1 MEAWNHDDFDAWI
14 DQFDP
19 EVEWFT
25 LVEVYRGHAGA
36 RKAWESL
43 KGTMQIRA
51 RFDDIRDLGESVLA
65 LGEMEGTGET
75 TRLDVTGELAELVT
89 YRGGKIVNTR
99 ISAAMPRPSKLPDC
113 RSRRCRRRTLSGPV
127 VSSSM

>member
-1 MEAWNHDDFDAWI
+1 MSQENVEVFKRGVVAWNRDDFDAWI

-65 LGEMEGTGET
+65 LGEMEGTGQT
-75 TRLDVTGELAELVT
+75 TQLDLTGELAELAT
-89 YRGGKIVNTR
+89 YRRGKLITLR
-99 ISAAMPRPSKLPDC
+99 DFPSHAEGLESAGLSK
-113 RSRRCRRRTLSGPV
+113 
-127 VSSSM
+127 

>member
-1 MEAWNHDDFDAWI
+1 MSEENVEVFKRVVVAWNSDDFDAWI

-65 LGEMEGTGET
+65 LGEMEGTGQT
-75 TRLDVTGELAELVT
+75 TRLDFTGELAQLVT
-89 YRGGKIVNTR
+89 YRGGKAVNIR
-99 ISAAMPRPSKLPDC
+99 DFRSHADALEAAG
-113 RSRRCRRRTLSGPV
+113 LSE
-127 VSSSM
+127 

>member
-1 MEAWNHDDFDAWI
+1 MSQENVESFKRGVDAWNNDDFDAWI

-25 LVEVYRGHAGA
+25 LVEVYREHAGA

-65 LGEMEGTGET
+65 LGEMEGTGQT
-75 TRLDVTGELAELVT
+75 TRLDFTGELAQLVT
-89 YRGGKIVNTR
+89 YRGGKAVNIR
-99 ISAAMPRPSKLPDC
+99 DFRGHADALEAAG
-113 RSRRCRRRTLSGPV
+113 LSE
-127 VSSSM
+127 

>member
-1 MEAWNHDDFDAWI
+1 MSEENVEVFKRGVVAWNRDDFDAWI

-25 LVEVYRGHAGA
+25 LVEVYRGHARA

-65 LGEMEGTGET
+65 LGEMEGTGQT
-75 TRLDVTGELAELVT
+75 TRLDFTGELAQLVT
-89 YRGGKIVNTR
+89 YRGGKAVNIR
-99 ISAAMPRPSKLPDC
+99 DFRSHADALEAAG
-113 RSRRCRRRTLSGPV
+113 LSE
-127 VSSSM
+127 

>member
-1 MEAWNHDDFDAWI
+1 MSEENVDNFRRGSEAWNRNDFDAWI

-43 KGTMQIRA
+43 KGTMQIKA

-65 LGEMEGTGET
+65 LGEMEGTGQT
-75 TRLDVTGELAELVT
+75 TRLNFNGELAELVT
-89 YRGGKIVNTR
+89 YRGGKIINTR
-99 ISAAMPRPSKLPDC
+99 DFRSHADALEAAG
-113 RSRRCRRRTLSGPV
+113 LSE
-127 VSSSM
+127 

>member
-1 MEAWNHDDFDAWI
+1 MSEENVEVFKRGVVAWNRDDFDAWI

-65 LGEMEGTGET
+65 LGEMEGTGQT
-75 TRLDVTGELAELVT
+75 TRLDFTGELAQLVT
-89 YRGGKIVNTR
+89 YRGGKAVNIR
-99 ISAAMPRPSKLPDC
+99 DF
-113 RSRRCRRRTLSGPV
+113 RSHADALEAGGLSE
-127 VSSSM
+127 

>member
-1 MEAWNHDDFDAWI
+1 MSEENVEVFKRGVVAWNRDDFDAWI

-65 LGEMEGTGET
+65 LGEMKGTGQT
-75 TRLDVTGELAELVT
+75 TRLDFTGELAQLVT
-89 YRGGKIVNTR
+89 YRGGKAVNIR
-99 ISAAMPRPSKLPDC
+99 DFRSHADALEAAG
-113 RSRRCRRRTLSGPV
+113 LSE
-127 VSSSM
+127 

>member
-1 MEAWNHDDFDAWI
+1 VSEENVEVFKRGVVAWNRDDFDAWI

-51 RFDDIRDLGESVLA
+51 RFDDIRDLGQSVLA

-89 YRGGKIVNTR
+89 YRGGKAVNIR
-99 ISAAMPRPSKLPDC
+99 DFRSHAEALEAAG
-113 RSRRCRRRTLSGPV
+113 LSE
-127 VSSSM
+127 

>member
-1 MEAWNHDDFDAWI
+1 MSQENVEVFKRGVVAWNRDDFDAWI

-43 KGTMQIRA
+43 KVTMQIRA

-65 LGEMEGTGET
+65 LGEMEGTGQT
-75 TRLDVTGELAELVT
+75 TQLDLTGELAELAT
-89 YRGGKIVNTR
+89 YRRGKLITLR
-99 ISAAMPRPSKLPDC
+99 DFPSHAEGLESAGLSK
-113 RSRRCRRRTLSGPV
+113 
-127 VSSSM
+127 